1 MSFRKRR
8 PITAHFLWKVH
19 GPLRNL
25 VQKRGCKTLEKILQK
40 GKAPRFIRTNSSDFL
55 MRITCFHARDYHQNL
70 IGKITTEVKF
80 AEQKS
85 ALLQKGFL
93 LRHTALLL
101 PNLKNT
107 LR

>member
-25 VQKRGCKTLEKILQK
+25 VQKLGCKTPEKILQK

-70 IGKITTEVKF
+70 IGKITTEVKVSF
-80 AEQKS
+80 PTKRIFVTTYCPAV
-85 ALLQKGFL
+85 A
-93 LRHTALLL
+93 
-101 PNLKNT
+101 
-107 LR
+107 